1 MRFRNRTFVNTAH
14 LKFIPS
20 QRTLPSRTSI
30 QDATWSWTRQ
40 PCLPTSAT
48 WVTRPSAEF
57 GRFRGAK
64 ESLHERMRH
73 AGNNLGA
80 GGGGAGRRE
89 AVEGGGDKISMRTM
103 RQ

>member
-1 MRFRNRTFVNTAH
+1 MRRGAGPDNLAC
-14 LKFIPS
+14 LL
-20 QRTLPSRTSI
+20 LPV
-30 QDATWSWTRQ
+30 
-40 PCLPTSAT
+40 AT

-80 GGGGAGRRE
+80 GGGEGA
-89 AVEGGGDKISMRTM
+89 EGGG
-103 RQ
+103 